1 MKNILW
7 FIVIP
12 FIIVAS
18 NDFKK
23 EGLIMLGI
31 YAFFYWLLRNDKK
44 PPYRT
49 KNKLSDYSLKKSAKK
64 ISFSKFEMNQSSFEN
79 EINRQLNQ
87 IRGNISK
94 IFWVGEEHRT
104 HPWSKRPGGCTVVVI
119 FKNENKDGYHCLGY
133 DKVKRPYEYTAS
145 ITKKN
150 FISHHHRN
158 NHFNS
163 LESYIDD
170 IYITTSY
177 NTKLHQVWHSNMNKS
192 IEEILSTYRTE

>member
-119 FKNENKDGYHCLGY
+119 F
-133 DKVKRPYEYTAS
+133 
-145 ITKKN
+145 
-150 FISHHHRN
+150 
-158 NHFNS
+158 
-163 LESYIDD
+163 
-170 IYITTSY
+170 
-177 NTKLHQVWHSNMNKS
+177 
-192 IEEILSTYRTE
+192 